1 MKRGL
6 VILCAITACC
16 EEPERM
22 CEGPNCGPVW
32 REGEIMPGRRLEPG
46 VGALGTRLVV
56 AGGISTSLSEGLTIT
71 PEVIAFDTLVGTWD
85 SLPDLPVAWTHAAVA
100 GVGATLYVLGG
111 LEGPDFVARGE
122 AFALDLG
129 ATEWRPIAAM
139 PAGLERGA
147 AGVVVSPPHIY
158 LLGGASTT
166 SAVATC
172 LDYDL
177 GLDTWTQLPDL
188 PSARSHPAAMR
199 DDDGTLIVAGG
210 LGDLGSSRPLADVDA
225 LPPTGESWIPRA
237 PMPTPRGGCAYGVSY
252 GQLVCAGGESG
263 GSALSVVESYD
274 ADLDAWME
282 RSTLPEPRAG
292 TKGASIGQQLYVP
305 GGARALVFEPL
316 DTLYVFGLIA
326 P

>member
-1 MKRGL
+1 M
-6 VILCAITACC
+6 
-16 EEPERM
+16 
-22 CEGPNCGPVW
+22 
-32 REGEIMPGRRLEPG
+32 MPGRRLEPG
-46 VGALGTRLVV
+46 VGSLGTRLVV
-56 AGGISTSLSEGLTIT
+56 AGGISTSLAEGLTIT
-71 PEVIAFDTLVGTWD
+71 PEVLTLDTLAGTWD
-85 SLPDLPVAWTHAAVA
+85 ALPDLPVAWTHAAVA
-100 GVGATLYVLGG
+100 GVGTTLYVLGG

-122 AFALDLG
+122 AFALDFG
-129 ATEWRPIAAM
+129 ATAWRAIAPL

-166 SAVATC
+166 GSLASC

-177 GLDTWTQLPDL
+177 GADTWTQLPDL
-188 PSARSHPAAMR
+188 PSPRSHPAAMR

-225 LPPTGESWIPRA
+225 LPPLASSWSPRA

-263 GSALSVVESYD
+263 SSALPTVESYD
-274 ADLDAWME
+274 PDLDVWTE
-282 RSTLPEPRAG
+282 RFALPEPRAG
-292 TKGASIGQQLYVP
+292 TQGAAIGQQLYVP

-316 DTLYVFGLIA
+316 DTVHVFGLA
-326 P
+326 AE